1 MLPGL
6 LHITRSTVSNAII
19 TSGSPCALTRKCSRL
34 PQIYTMRSQVIRY
47 AWQNASRSMNDDSD
61 LPCRVPRPLLFP
73 FAFTCACRH
82 ICSGAG
88 TAYLHPKLRLQVL
101 WTAAGTLVCCLC
113 SLYLHAP
120 SLALAPEASQHSI
133 DHLLHRQPAI
143 TTTKFCIRHT
153 SKRLYQQG
161 RAKPGS
167 PLKAKC

>member
-1 MLPGL
+1 MYLTAL
-6 LHITRSTVSNAII
+6 LHITRSTLSNASIA
-19 TSGSPCALTRKCSRL
+19 TGLRCALTRKCSWL

-73 FAFTCACRH
+73 FTCACRH

-88 TAYLHPKLRLQVL
+88 TACLHPKLRLQVL

-113 SLYLHAP
+113 SLYLQVP
-120 SLALAPEASQHSI
+120 PLAPEASQHSI
-133 DHLLHRQPAI
+133 DYLLLHRQPAKI
-143 TTTKFCIRHT
+143 TTTKLCIRHT

-161 RAKPGS
+161 HAKPGS